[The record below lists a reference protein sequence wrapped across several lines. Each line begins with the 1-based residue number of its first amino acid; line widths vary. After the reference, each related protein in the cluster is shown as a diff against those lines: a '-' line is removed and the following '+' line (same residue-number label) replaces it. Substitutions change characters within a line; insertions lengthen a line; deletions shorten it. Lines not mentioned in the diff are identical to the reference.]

1 MRFFF
6 LLLVTLLVVPVK
18 AATNNVLGNLLGPP
32 QHTFLPVEQAF
43 VFDFDQQGNT
53 LFVGWD
59 IAPDYYLYKKKI
71 EIIAKGANIQVG
83 DSGSGE
89 IIEDE
94 FFGKTA
100 VFFNAVS
107 VISKLSN
114 VTDGAVVKV
123 RYQGCAK
130 AGLCYPPEVI
140 SIPLSVISDA
150 QIKNVDQ
157 NSASDKAAT
166 AQSTFAALNEPATE
180 PTTNS
185 GNTEKELTFTE
196 QLASQSLITNLLIF
210 FILGV
215 GLAFTPCVFPMFPIL
230 SSLIAGQKNL
240 STKKA
245 FGLSFVYIQG
255 MAVTY
260 AALGLVIAALGGHV
274 QGYLQHPYVLIS
286 FSLLFV
292 LLAMSMF
299 GWYEIKLPSS
309 MMSKLT
315 QVSNNQKGGN
325 YIGVFFMGVL
335 SGLIASPC
343 TTAPLSATLLFVA
356 QSGDYLVGGLTL
368 YVLSL
373 GMGLPLLLLGTSGG
387 KLLPKAGRWM
397 EQVKTLFGFVMLI
410 VPLILLER
418 LISADIILLMAG
430 LLALATALYLHHWQ
444 SGQMQSKLKTVL
456 WFAAILSV
464 ITGFNLV
471 KEYFWPTT
479 QPKIQ
484 LSLQIAEV
492 KKEVN
497 ALHRELVKITD
508 ENNIVSAQQEKVVVA
523 PILEKFKH
531 VANLAELKE
540 AVAEANKQGRLV
552 MVDLYADWCVACKEF
567 EHYTFPDAKVQSE
580 FSHYQLIQIDLTE
593 SDNKTIELMEEYT
606 VFGLPSILFFNTE
619 GKELSTQRVTGFLNA
634 EDFAKHL
641 ATVRASAQ

>member
-6 LLLVTLLVVPVK
+6 LLLVTLLTVPVK
-18 AATNNVLGNLLGPP
+18 AATNNVLGDLLGPP
-32 QHTFLPVEQAF
+32 QQTFLPVDQAF
-43 VFDFDQQGNT
+43 VFDFDQQGST

-83 DSGSGE
+83 DSGRGE

-94 FFGKTA
+94 FFGKTE
-100 VFFNAVS
+100 VFFNSAS

-114 VTDGAVVKV
+114 VTEGAVVKV

-140 SIPLSVISDA
+140 SIPLSVISGA
-150 QIKNVDQ
+150 QVKNVDQ
-157 NSASDKAAT
+157 NSATDEAAT
-166 AQSTFAALNEPATE
+166 AQSTFAALNKPTTE

-185 GNTEKELTFTE
+185 DDAEKELTFTE
-196 QLASQSLITNLLIF
+196 QLASQGLITNLLIF
-210 FILGV
+210 FVVGV

-230 SSLIAGQKNL
+230 SSLIAGQQNL

-245 FGLSFVYIQG
+245 FALSFVYIQG

-260 AALGLVIAALGGHV
+260 AALGLVVAALGGQV
-274 QGYLQHPYVLIS
+274 QGYLQHPFVLVS

-325 YIGVFFMGVL
+325 YVGVFLMGVL

-343 TTAPLSATLLFVA
+343 TTAPLSAALLFVA

-387 KLLPKAGRWM
+387 KLLPKAGGWM
-397 EQVKTLFGFVMLI
+397 EQVKTLFGFVMLV

-418 LISADIILLMAG
+418 LVSADIILLMAG
-430 LLALATALYLHHWQ
+430 VLALATALYLHHWQ
-444 SGQMQSKLKTVL
+444 SSQTQSKLKTAL
-456 WFAAILSV
+456 WFAATLLV
-464 ITGFNLV
+464 MTGFTLTKN
-471 KEYFWPTT
+471 YFWPV
-479 QPKIQ
+479 QAVQ
-484 LSLQIAEV
+484 VSSQSNEF
-492 KKEVN
+492 KK
-497 ALHRELVKITD
+497 
-508 ENNIVSAQQEKVVVA
+508 VA
-523 PILEKFKH
+523 D
-531 VANLAELKE
+531 LAELKE
-540 AVAEANKQGRLV
+540 AVAQASNEGRMV

-580 FSHYQLIQIDLTE
+580 FSHYQLIQVDLTN

-606 VFGLPSILFFNTE
+606 VFGLPSILFFNTQ
-619 GKELSTQRVTGFLNA
+619 GKELTTQRVTGFLNA

>member
-6 LLLVTLLVVPVK
+6 LLLVTLLTVPVK
-18 AATNNVLGNLLGPP
+18 AATNNVLGDLLGPP
-32 QHTFLPVEQAF
+32 QQTFLPVDQAF
-43 VFDFDQQGNT
+43 VFDFDQQGST

-94 FFGKTA
+94 FFGKTE
-100 VFFNAVS
+100 VFFNSAS

-114 VTDGAVVKV
+114 VTEGAVVKV

-140 SIPLSVISDA
+140 SIPLSVISGA
-150 QIKNVDQ
+150 QVKNVDQ
-157 NSASDKAAT
+157 NNTTDEAAT

-185 GNTEKELTFTE
+185 DDTEKELTFTE
-196 QLASQSLITNLLIF
+196 QLASQGLITNLLIF
-210 FILGV
+210 FVVGV

-230 SSLIAGQKNL
+230 SSLIAGQQNL

-245 FGLSFVYIQG
+245 FALSFVYIQG

-260 AALGLVIAALGGHV
+260 AALGLVVAALGGQV
-274 QGYLQHPYVLIS
+274 QGYLQHPFVLVS

-325 YIGVFFMGVL
+325 YVGVFLMGVL

-343 TTAPLSATLLFVA
+343 TTAPLSAALLFVA

-387 KLLPKAGRWM
+387 KLLPKAGGWM
-397 EQVKTLFGFVMLI
+397 EQVKTLFGFVMLV

-418 LISADIILLMAG
+418 LVSADIILLMAG
-430 LLALATALYLHHWQ
+430 VLALTTALYLHHWQ
-444 SGQMQSKLKTVL
+444 SSQTQSKLKTAL
-456 WFAAILSV
+456 WFAATLLV
-464 ITGFNLV
+464 MTGFTLTKN
-471 KEYFWPTT
+471 YFWPV
-479 QPKIQ
+479 QAVQ
-484 LSLQIAEV
+484 VSSQSNEF
-492 KKEVN
+492 KK
-497 ALHRELVKITD
+497 
-508 ENNIVSAQQEKVVVA
+508 VA
-523 PILEKFKH
+523 D
-531 VANLAELKE
+531 LAELKE
-540 AVAEANKQGRLV
+540 AVAQASNEGRMV

-580 FSHYQLIQIDLTE
+580 FSHYQLIQVDLTN

-606 VFGLPSILFFNTE
+606 VFGLPSILFFNTQ
-619 GKELSTQRVTGFLNA
+619 GKELTTQRVTGFLNA

>member
-6 LLLVTLLVVPVK
+6 LLLVTLLTVPAK
-18 AATNNVLGNLLGPP
+18 AATNNVLGDLLGPP
-32 QHTFLPVEQAF
+32 QHFFLPVDQAF
-43 VFDFDQQGNT
+43 VFDFDQQGST

-71 EIIAKGANIQVG
+71 EVIAKGANIQVG

-94 FFGKTA
+94 FFGKTE
-100 VFFNAVS
+100 VFFNTAS
-107 VISKLSN
+107 VVSKLSN
-114 VTDGAVVKV
+114 ITEGAVVKV

-140 SIPLSVISDA
+140 SIPLSVISGA

-157 NSASDKAAT
+157 NSATDETAIAAN
-166 AQSTFAALNEPATE
+166 TFAALNEPTTE
-180 PTTNS
+180 PTTNLDD
-185 GNTEKELTFTE
+185 TKKELTFTE

-210 FILGV
+210 FVVGV

-230 SSLIAGQKNL
+230 SSLIAGQQNL

-245 FGLSFVYIQG
+245 FALSFVYIQG

-260 AALGLVIAALGGHV
+260 AALGLVVAALGGQV
-274 QGYLQHPYVLIS
+274 QGYLQHPFVLIS

-325 YIGVFFMGVL
+325 YVGVFLMGVL

-343 TTAPLSATLLFVA
+343 TTAPLSAALLFVA

-387 KLLPKAGRWM
+387 KLLPKAGGWM
-397 EQVKTLFGFVMLI
+397 EQVKTLFGFVMLV

-418 LISADIILLMAG
+418 LVSADIILLMAG
-430 LLALATALYLHHWQ
+430 VLALATALYLHHWQ
-444 SGQMQSKLKTVL
+444 SSQTQSKLKTAL
-456 WFAAILSV
+456 WFAATLLV
-464 ITGFNLV
+464 ITGFTLTKN
-471 KEYFWPTT
+471 YFWPVQVQTV
-479 QPKIQ
+479 QVSSQ
-484 LSLQIAEV
+484 
-492 KKEVN
+492 
-497 ALHRELVKITD
+497 
-508 ENNIVSAQQEKVVVA
+508 NNEFKQVA
-523 PILEKFKH
+523 D
-531 VANLAELKE
+531 LAELKE
-540 AVAEANKQGRLV
+540 AVAQANDEGRMV

-606 VFGLPSILFFNTE
+606 VFGLPSILFFNTQ
-619 GKELSTQRVTGFLNA
+619 GQELSTQRVTGFLNA

-641 ATVRASAQ
+641 AVVRASAQ

>member
-1 MRFFF
+1 MDGRGTELMRFFF
-6 LLLVTLLVVPVK
+6 LLLVTLLTVPVK
-18 AATNNVLGNLLGPP
+18 AATNNVLGDLLGPT
-32 QHTFLPVEQAF
+32 QQTFLPVDQAF
-43 VFDFDQQGNT
+43 VFDFDQQGST

-94 FFGKTA
+94 FFGKTE
-100 VFFNAVS
+100 VFFNSAS
-107 VISKLSN
+107 IISKLGN
-114 VTDGAVVKV
+114 VTEDAVVKV

-140 SIPLSVISDA
+140 SIPLSVISGE

-157 NSASDKAAT
+157 NSATDKAAT

-185 GNTEKELTFTE
+185 DDAEKELTFTE
-196 QLASQSLITNLLIF
+196 QLASQGLITNLLIF
-210 FILGV
+210 FVVGV

-230 SSLIAGQKNL
+230 SSLIAGQQNL

-245 FGLSFVYIQG
+245 FALSFVYIQG

-260 AALGLVIAALGGHV
+260 AALGLVVAALGGQV
-274 QGYLQHPYVLIS
+274 QGYLQHPFVLVS

-325 YIGVFFMGVL
+325 YVGVFLMGVL

-343 TTAPLSATLLFVA
+343 TTAPLSAALLFVA

-387 KLLPKAGRWM
+387 KLLPKAGGWM
-397 EQVKTLFGFVMLI
+397 EQVKTLFGFVMLV

-430 LLALATALYLHHWQ
+430 VLALATALYLHHWQ
-444 SGQMQSKLKTVL
+444 SSQTQSKLKTAL
-456 WFAAILSV
+456 WFAATLLV
-464 ITGFNLV
+464 MTGFTLTKN
-471 KEYFWPTT
+471 YFWPV
-479 QPKIQ
+479 QAVQ
-484 LSLQIAEV
+484 VSSQSNEF
-492 KKEVN
+492 KK
-497 ALHRELVKITD
+497 
-508 ENNIVSAQQEKVVVA
+508 VA
-523 PILEKFKH
+523 D
-531 VANLAELKE
+531 LAELKE
-540 AVAEANKQGRLV
+540 AVAQASNEGRMV

-580 FSHYQLIQIDLTE
+580 FSHYQLIQVDLTN

-606 VFGLPSILFFNTE
+606 VFGLPSILFFNTQ
-619 GKELSTQRVTGFLNA
+619 GKELTTQRVTGFLNA

>member
-1 MRFFF
+1 MDGRGTELMRFFF
-6 LLLVTLLVVPVK
+6 LLLVTLLTVPVK
-18 AATNNVLGNLLGPP
+18 AATNNVLGDLLGPP
-32 QHTFLPVEQAF
+32 QQTFLPVDQAF
-43 VFDFDQQGNT
+43 VFDFDQQGST

-94 FFGKTA
+94 FFGKTE
-100 VFFNAVS
+100 VFFNSAS

-114 VTDGAVVKV
+114 VTEGAVVKV

-140 SIPLSVISDA
+140 SIPLSVISGA
-150 QIKNVDQ
+150 QVKNVDQ
-157 NSASDKAAT
+157 NNTTDEAAT

-185 GNTEKELTFTE
+185 DDTEKDLTFTE
-196 QLASQSLITNLLIF
+196 QLASQGLITNLLIF
-210 FILGV
+210 FVVGV

-230 SSLIAGQKNL
+230 SSLIAGQQNL

-245 FGLSFVYIQG
+245 FALSFVYIQG

-260 AALGLVIAALGGHV
+260 AALGLVVAALGGQV
-274 QGYLQHPYVLIS
+274 QGYLQHPFVLVS

-325 YIGVFFMGVL
+325 YVGVFLMGVL

-343 TTAPLSATLLFVA
+343 TTAPLSAALLFVA

-387 KLLPKAGRWM
+387 KLLPKAGGWM
-397 EQVKTLFGFVMLI
+397 EQVKTLFGFVMLV

-418 LISADIILLMAG
+418 LVSADIILLMAG
-430 LLALATALYLHHWQ
+430 VLALATALYLHHWQ
-444 SGQMQSKLKTVL
+444 SSQTQSKLKTVL
-456 WFAAILSV
+456 WFAATLLV
-464 ITGFNLV
+464 MTGFTLTKN
-471 KEYFWPTT
+471 YFWPV
-479 QPKIQ
+479 QAVQ
-484 LSLQIAEV
+484 VSSQSNEF
-492 KKEVN
+492 KK
-497 ALHRELVKITD
+497 
-508 ENNIVSAQQEKVVVA
+508 VA
-523 PILEKFKH
+523 D
-531 VANLAELKE
+531 LAELKE
-540 AVAEANKQGRLV
+540 AVAQASNEGRMV

-580 FSHYQLIQIDLTE
+580 FSHYQLIQVDLTN

-606 VFGLPSILFFNTE
+606 VFGLPSILFFNTQ
-619 GKELSTQRVTGFLNA
+619 GKELTTQRVTGFLNA

-641 ATVRASAQ
+641 AIVRASAQ

>member
-1 MRFFF
+1 MDGRGTELMRFFF
-6 LLLVTLLVVPVK
+6 LLLITLLTVPVK
-18 AATNNVLGNLLGPP
+18 AATNNVLGDLLGPP
-32 QHTFLPVEQAF
+32 QQTFLPVDQAF
-43 VFDFDQQGNT
+43 VFDFDQQGST

-94 FFGKTA
+94 FFGKTE
-100 VFFNAVS
+100 VFFNSAS

-114 VTDGAVVKV
+114 VTEGAVVKV

-140 SIPLSVISDA
+140 SIPLSVISGA
-150 QIKNVDQ
+150 QVKNVDQ
-157 NSASDKAAT
+157 NSATDEAAT

-185 GNTEKELTFTE
+185 DDTEKELTFTE
-196 QLASQSLITNLLIF
+196 QLASQGLITNLLIF
-210 FILGV
+210 FVVGV

-230 SSLIAGQKNL
+230 SSLIAGQQNL

-245 FGLSFVYIQG
+245 FALSFVYIQG

-260 AALGLVIAALGGHV
+260 AALGLVVAALGGQV
-274 QGYLQHPYVLIS
+274 QGYLQHPFVLVS

-325 YIGVFFMGVL
+325 YVGVFLMGVL

-343 TTAPLSATLLFVA
+343 TTAPLSAALLFVA

-387 KLLPKAGRWM
+387 KLLPKAGGWM
-397 EQVKTLFGFVMLI
+397 EQVKTLFGFVMLV

-430 LLALATALYLHHWQ
+430 VLALATALYLHHWQ
-444 SGQMQSKLKTVL
+444 SSQTQSKLKTAL
-456 WFAAILSV
+456 WFAATLLV
-464 ITGFNLV
+464 MTGFTLTKN
-471 KEYFWPTT
+471 YFWPV
-479 QPKIQ
+479 QAMQ
-484 LSLQIAEV
+484 VSSQSNEF
-492 KKEVN
+492 KK
-497 ALHRELVKITD
+497 
-508 ENNIVSAQQEKVVVA
+508 VA
-523 PILEKFKH
+523 D
-531 VANLAELKE
+531 LAELKE
-540 AVAEANKQGRLV
+540 AVAQASNEGRMV

-580 FSHYQLIQIDLTE
+580 FSHYQLIQVDLTN

-606 VFGLPSILFFNTE
+606 VFGLPSILFFNTQ
-619 GKELSTQRVTGFLNA
+619 GKELTTQRVTGFLNA

>member
-1 MRFFF
+1 MDGRGTELMRFFF
-6 LLLVTLLVVPVK
+6 LLLVTLLTVPVK
-18 AATNNVLGNLLGPP
+18 AATNNVLGDLLGPP
-32 QHTFLPVEQAF
+32 QQTFLPVDQAF
-43 VFDFDQQGNT
+43 VFDFDQQGST

-94 FFGKTA
+94 FFGKTE
-100 VFFNAVS
+100 VFFNSAS

-114 VTDGAVVKV
+114 ITEGAVVKV

-140 SIPLSVISDA
+140 SIPLSVISAA

-157 NSASDKAAT
+157 NNTTDEAAT

-185 GNTEKELTFTE
+185 DDTEKELTFTE
-196 QLASQSLITNLLIF
+196 QLASQGLITNLLIF
-210 FILGV
+210 FVVGV

-230 SSLIAGQKNL
+230 SSLIAGQQNL

-245 FGLSFVYIQG
+245 FALSFVYIQG

-260 AALGLVIAALGGHV
+260 AALGLVVAALGGQV
-274 QGYLQHPYVLIS
+274 QGYLQHPFVLVS

-325 YIGVFFMGVL
+325 YVGVFLMGVL

-343 TTAPLSATLLFVA
+343 TTAPLSAALLFVA

-387 KLLPKAGRWM
+387 KLLPKAGGWM
-397 EQVKTLFGFVMLI
+397 EQVKTLFGFVMLV

-418 LISADIILLMAG
+418 LVSADIILLMAG
-430 LLALATALYLHHWQ
+430 VLALATALYLHHWQ
-444 SGQMQSKLKTVL
+444 SSQTQSKLKTVL
-456 WFAAILSV
+456 WFAATLLV
-464 ITGFNLV
+464 MTGFTLTKN
-471 KEYFWPTT
+471 YFWPV
-479 QPKIQ
+479 QAVQ
-484 LSLQIAEV
+484 VSSQSNEF
-492 KKEVN
+492 KK
-497 ALHRELVKITD
+497 
-508 ENNIVSAQQEKVVVA
+508 VA
-523 PILEKFKH
+523 D
-531 VANLAELKE
+531 LAELKE
-540 AVAEANKQGRLV
+540 AVAQANNEGRMV

-580 FSHYQLIQIDLTE
+580 FSHYQLIQVDLTN

-606 VFGLPSILFFNTE
+606 VFGLPSILFFNTQ
-619 GKELSTQRVTGFLNA
+619 GKELTTQRVTGFLNA

>member
-6 LLLVTLLVVPVK
+6 LLLVTLLTVPVK
-18 AATNNVLGNLLGPP
+18 AATNNVLGDLLGPP
-32 QHTFLPVEQAF
+32 QHTFLPVDQAF
-43 VFDFDQQGNT
+43 VFDFDQQGST

-94 FFGKTA
+94 FFGKTE
-100 VFFNAVS
+100 VFFNTAS
-107 VISKLSN
+107 VVSKLSN
-114 VTDGAVVKV
+114 ITEGAVVKV

-140 SIPLSVISDA
+140 SIPLSVISGA

-157 NSASDKAAT
+157 NSATDEAAT
-166 AQSTFAALNEPATE
+166 AQSTFAALNEPTTE

-185 GNTEKELTFTE
+185 DDTEKELTFTE

-210 FILGV
+210 FAVGV

-230 SSLIAGQKNL
+230 SSLIAGQQNL

-245 FGLSFVYIQG
+245 FALSFVYIQG

-260 AALGLVIAALGGHV
+260 AALGLVVAALGGQV
-274 QGYLQHPYVLIS
+274 QGYLQHPFVLIS

-325 YIGVFFMGVL
+325 YVGVFLMGVL

-343 TTAPLSATLLFVA
+343 TTAPLSAALLFVA

-387 KLLPKAGRWM
+387 KLLPKAGGWM
-397 EQVKTLFGFVMLI
+397 EQVKTLFGFVMLV

-418 LISADIILLMAG
+418 LVSADIILLMAG
-430 LLALATALYLHHWQ
+430 VLALATALYLHHWQ
-444 SGQMQSKLKTVL
+444 SSQTQSKLKTAL
-456 WFAAILSV
+456 WFAATLLV
-464 ITGFNLV
+464 ITGFTLTKN
-471 KEYFWPTT
+471 YFWPVQVQTV
-479 QPKIQ
+479 QVSSQ
-484 LSLQIAEV
+484 
-492 KKEVN
+492 
-497 ALHRELVKITD
+497 
-508 ENNIVSAQQEKVVVA
+508 NNEFKQVA
-523 PILEKFKH
+523 D
-531 VANLAELKE
+531 LAKLKE
-540 AVAEANKQGRLV
+540 AVAQANDEGRMV

-606 VFGLPSILFFNTE
+606 VFGLPSILFFNTQ
-619 GKELSTQRVTGFLNA
+619 GQELSTQRVTGFLNA

-641 ATVRASAQ
+641 AVVRASAQ

>member
-6 LLLVTLLVVPVK
+6 LLLVTLLTVPVK
-18 AATNNVLGNLLGPP
+18 AATNNVLGDLLGPP
-32 QHTFLPVEQAF
+32 QQTFLPVDQAF
-43 VFDFDQQGNT
+43 VFDFDQQGST

-94 FFGKTA
+94 FFGKTE
-100 VFFNAVS
+100 VFFNSAS

-114 VTDGAVVKV
+114 VTEGAVVKV

-140 SIPLSVISDA
+140 SIPLSVISGA
-150 QIKNVDQ
+150 QVKNVDQ
-157 NSASDKAAT
+157 NSATDEAAT
-166 AQSTFAALNEPATE
+166 AQSTFAALNEPTTE

-185 GNTEKELTFTE
+185 DDTEKDLTFTE
-196 QLASQSLITNLLIF
+196 QLASQGLITNLLIF
-210 FILGV
+210 FVVGV

-230 SSLIAGQKNL
+230 SSLIAGQQNL

-245 FGLSFVYIQG
+245 FALSFVYIQG

-260 AALGLVIAALGGHV
+260 AALGLVVAALGGQV
-274 QGYLQHPYVLIS
+274 QGYLQHPFVLVS

-325 YIGVFFMGVL
+325 YVGVFLMGVL

-343 TTAPLSATLLFVA
+343 TTAPLSAALLFVA

-387 KLLPKAGRWM
+387 KLLPKAGGWM
-397 EQVKTLFGFVMLI
+397 EQVKTLFGFVMLV

-430 LLALATALYLHHWQ
+430 VLALATALYLHHWQ
-444 SGQMQSKLKTVL
+444 SSQTQSKLKTAL
-456 WFAAILSV
+456 WFAATLLV
-464 ITGFNLV
+464 MTGFTLTKN
-471 KEYFWPTT
+471 YFWPA
-479 QPKIQ
+479 QAVQ
-484 LSLQIAEV
+484 VSSQSNEF
-492 KKEVN
+492 KK
-497 ALHRELVKITD
+497 
-508 ENNIVSAQQEKVVVA
+508 VA
-523 PILEKFKH
+523 D
-531 VANLAELKE
+531 LAELKE
-540 AVAEANKQGRLV
+540 AVAQASNEGRMV

-580 FSHYQLIQIDLTE
+580 FSHYQLIQVDLTN

-606 VFGLPSILFFNTE
+606 VFGLPSILFFNTQ
-619 GKELSTQRVTGFLNA
+619 GKELTTQRVTGFLNA

>member
-6 LLLVTLLVVPVK
+6 LLLVTLLTLPVK
-18 AATNNVLGNLLGPP
+18 AENNNLLGDLLGPP
-32 QHTFLPVEQAF
+32 QQTFLPVEQAF
-43 VFDFDQQGNT
+43 VFDFDQQGST

-94 FFGKTA
+94 FFGKTE

-107 VISKLSN
+107 VVSKLSDI
-114 VTDGAVVKV
+114 TEGAIVKV

-140 SIPLSVISDA
+140 SIPLSVINTEEP
-150 QIKNVDQ
+150 KNINQ
-157 NSASDKAAT
+157 TNSNDVAT
-166 AQSTFAALNEPATE
+166 AQSTFAALNEKPAELVKVNSNE
-180 PTTNS
+180 P
-185 GNTEKELTFTE
+185 EKELSFTE

-210 FILGV
+210 FVVGV

-230 SSLIAGQKNL
+230 SSLIAGQQNL

-245 FGLSFVYIQG
+245 FALSFVYIQG

-260 AALGLVIAALGGHV
+260 AALGLVVAALGGQV
-274 QGYLQHPYVLIS
+274 QGYLQHPFVLIS

-325 YIGVFFMGVL
+325 YVGVFLMGVL

-343 TTAPLSATLLFVA
+343 TTAPLSAALLFVA

-387 KLLPKAGRWM
+387 KLLPKAGGWM
-397 EQVKTLFGFVMLI
+397 EQVKTLFGFIMLV

-418 LISADIILLMAG
+418 IVDADIILLMAG
-430 LLALATALYLHHWQ
+430 LLALATALYLHYWQ
-444 SGQMQSKLKTVL
+444 SAQAQSKLKTVL
-456 WFAAILSV
+456 WFSAILLAL
-464 ITGFNLV
+464 TGFTLTKN
-471 KEYFWPTT
+471 YIWPQQNQTT
-479 QPKIQ
+479 HFNTQTN
-484 LSLQIAEV
+484 EF
-492 KKEVN
+492 KK
-497 ALHRELVKITD
+497 
-508 ENNIVSAQQEKVVVA
+508 VA
-523 PILEKFKH
+523 D
-531 VANLAELKE
+531 LAELKE
-540 AVAEANKQGRLV
+540 AVAQASDEGRMV

-580 FSHYQLIQIDLTE
+580 FNHFQLIQVDLTS
-593 SDNKTIELMEEYT
+593 SDNSTIELMEEYT
-606 VFGLPSILFFNTE
+606 VFGLPSILFFNTQGE
-619 GKELSTQRVTGFLNA
+619 ELSTQRVTGFLNA
-634 EDFAKHL
+634 DDFATHL
-641 ATVRASAQ
+641 AAVRASAQ

>member
-6 LLLVTLLVVPVK
+6 LLLVTLLTVPVK
-18 AATNNVLGNLLGPP
+18 AATNNVLGDLLGPP
-32 QHTFLPVEQAF
+32 QHTFLPVDQAF
-43 VFDFDQQGNT
+43 VFDFDQQGST

-94 FFGKTA
+94 FFGKTE
-100 VFFNAVS
+100 VFFNTAS
-107 VISKLSN
+107 VVSKLSN
-114 VTDGAVVKV
+114 ITEGAVVKV

-140 SIPLSVISDA
+140 SIPLSVISGA

-157 NSASDKAAT
+157 NSATDEAAT
-166 AQSTFAALNEPATE
+166 AQSTFAALNDPAAE

-185 GNTEKELTFTE
+185 DDTEKELTFTE

-210 FILGV
+210 FAVGV

-230 SSLIAGQKNL
+230 SSLIAGQQNL

-245 FGLSFVYIQG
+245 FALSFVYIQG

-260 AALGLVIAALGGHV
+260 AALGLVVAALGGQV
-274 QGYLQHPYVLIS
+274 QGYLQHPFVLIS

-325 YIGVFFMGVL
+325 YVGVFLMGVL

-343 TTAPLSATLLFVA
+343 TTAPLSAALLFVA

-387 KLLPKAGRWM
+387 KLLPKAGGWM
-397 EQVKTLFGFVMLI
+397 EQVKTLFGFVMLV

-418 LISADIILLMAG
+418 LVSADIILLMAG
-430 LLALATALYLHHWQ
+430 VLALATALYLHHWQ
-444 SGQMQSKLKTVL
+444 SSQTQSKLKTAL
-456 WFAAILSV
+456 WFAATLLV
-464 ITGFNLV
+464 ITGFTLTKN
-471 KEYFWPTT
+471 YFWPVQVQTV
-479 QPKIQ
+479 QVSSQ
-484 LSLQIAEV
+484 
-492 KKEVN
+492 
-497 ALHRELVKITD
+497 
-508 ENNIVSAQQEKVVVA
+508 NNEFKQVA
-523 PILEKFKH
+523 D
-531 VANLAELKE
+531 LAELKE
-540 AVAEANKQGRLV
+540 AVAQANDEGRMV

-606 VFGLPSILFFNTE
+606 VFGLPSILFFNTQ
-619 GKELSTQRVTGFLNA
+619 GQELSTQRVTGFLNA

-641 ATVRASAQ
+641 AVVRASTQ

>member
-6 LLLVTLLVVPVK
+6 LLLVTLLTAPVK
-18 AATNNVLGNLLGPP
+18 ATTNNVLGDLLGPP
-32 QHTFLPVEQAF
+32 QQTFLPVDQAF
-43 VFDFDQQGNT
+43 MFDFDQQGST

-83 DSGSGE
+83 DLGTGE

-94 FFGKTA
+94 FFGKTE

-140 SIPLSVISDA
+140 SIPLSVISGA
-150 QIKNVDQ
+150 QIKNVDR
-157 NSASDKAAT
+157 NSASGEAAT

-180 PTTNS
+180 PTKNS

-210 FILGV
+210 FVVGV

-230 SSLIAGQKNL
+230 SSLIAGQQNL

-245 FGLSFVYIQG
+245 FALSFVYIQG

-260 AALGLVIAALGGHV
+260 AALGLVVAALGGQV
-274 QGYLQHPYVLIS
+274 QGYLQHPLVLIS

-325 YIGVFFMGVL
+325 YVGVFLMGVL

-343 TTAPLSATLLFVA
+343 TTAPLSAALLFVA

-387 KLLPKAGRWM
+387 KLLPKAGGWM

-430 LLALATALYLHHWQ
+430 VLALATALYLHHWQ
-444 SGQMQSKLKTVL
+444 SSQTQSKLKTAL
-456 WFAAILSV
+456 WFAATLLV
-464 ITGFNLV
+464 ITGFTLTKN
-471 KEYFWPTT
+471 YFWPV
-479 QPKIQ
+479 QAVQ
-484 LSLQIAEV
+484 VSSQSNEF
-492 KKEVN
+492 KK
-497 ALHRELVKITD
+497 
-508 ENNIVSAQQEKVVVA
+508 VA
-523 PILEKFKH
+523 D
-531 VANLAELKE
+531 LAELKE
-540 AVAEANKQGRLV
+540 AVAQANDEGRMV

-580 FSHYQLIQIDLTE
+580 FSHYQLIQVDLTN

-606 VFGLPSILFFNTE
+606 VFGLPSILFFNTQ
-619 GKELSTQRVTGFLNA
+619 GQELSMQRVTGFLNA
-634 EDFAKHL
+634 DDFAKHL
-641 ATVRASAQ
+641 AIVRASAQ

>member
-6 LLLVTLLVVPVK
+6 LLLVTLLTAPVK
-18 AATNNVLGNLLGPP
+18 ATTNNVLGDLLGPP
-32 QHTFLPVEQAF
+32 QQTFLPVDQAF
-43 VFDFDQQGNT
+43 MFDFDQQGST

-94 FFGKTA
+94 FFGKTE
-100 VFFNAVS
+100 VFFNSAS

-140 SIPLSVISDA
+140 SIPLSVINGA
-150 QIKNVDQ
+150 QVKNVEQ
-157 NSASDKAAT
+157 NNTTDEAAT

-185 GNTEKELTFTE
+185 DDAEKELTFTE
-196 QLASQSLITNLLIF
+196 QLASQGLITNLLIF
-210 FILGV
+210 FVVGV

-230 SSLIAGQKNL
+230 SSLIAGQQNL

-245 FGLSFVYIQG
+245 FALSFVYIQG

-260 AALGLVIAALGGHV
+260 AALGLVVAALGGQV
-274 QGYLQHPYVLIS
+274 QGYLQHPFVLIS

-325 YIGVFFMGVL
+325 YVGVFLMGVL

-343 TTAPLSATLLFVA
+343 TTAPLSAALLFVA

-387 KLLPKAGRWM
+387 KLLPKAGGWM
-397 EQVKTLFGFVMLI
+397 EQVKTLFGFVMLV

-418 LISADIILLMAG
+418 LVSADIILLMAG
-430 LLALATALYLHHWQ
+430 VLALATALYLHHWQ
-444 SGQMQSKLKTVL
+444 SSQTQSKLKTAL
-456 WFAAILSV
+456 WFAATLLV
-464 ITGFNLV
+464 ITGFTLTKN
-471 KEYFWPTT
+471 YFWPV
-479 QPKIQ
+479 QVVQ
-484 LSLQIAEV
+484 
-492 KKEVN
+492 
-497 ALHRELVKITD
+497 
-508 ENNIVSAQQEKVVVA
+508 VSSQSNEFKQVA
-523 PILEKFKH
+523 D
-531 VANLAELKE
+531 LAELKE
-540 AVAEANKQGRLV
+540 AVAQANDDGRMV

-580 FSHYQLIQIDLTE
+580 FSHYQLIQVDLTN

-606 VFGLPSILFFNTE
+606 VFGLPSILFFNTQ
-619 GKELSTQRVTGFLNA
+619 GQELSMQRVTGFLNA
-634 EDFAKHL
+634 DDFAKHL
-641 ATVRASAQ
+641 AIVRASAQ

>member
-6 LLLVTLLVVPVK
+6 LLLVTLLTVPVK
-18 AATNNVLGNLLGPP
+18 AATNNVLGDLLGPP
-32 QHTFLPVEQAF
+32 QHTFLPVDQAF
-43 VFDFDQQGNT
+43 VFDFDQQGST

-94 FFGKTA
+94 FFGKTE
-100 VFFNAVS
+100 VFFNTAS
-107 VISKLSN
+107 VVSKLSN
-114 VTDGAVVKV
+114 ITEGAVVKV

-140 SIPLSVISDA
+140 SIPLSVISGA

-157 NSASDKAAT
+157 NSATDEAAT
-166 AQSTFAALNEPATE
+166 AQSTFSALNEPTTE
-180 PTTNS
+180 LTTNS
-185 GNTEKELTFTE
+185 DDTEKELTFTE

-210 FILGV
+210 FAVGV

-230 SSLIAGQKNL
+230 SSLIAGQQNL

-245 FGLSFVYIQG
+245 FALSFVYIQG

-260 AALGLVIAALGGHV
+260 AALGLVVAALGGQV
-274 QGYLQHPYVLIS
+274 QGYLQHPFVLIS

-325 YIGVFFMGVL
+325 YVGVFLMGVL

-343 TTAPLSATLLFVA
+343 TTAPLSAALLFVA

-387 KLLPKAGRWM
+387 KLLPKAGGWM
-397 EQVKTLFGFVMLI
+397 EQVKTLFGFVMLV

-418 LISADIILLMAG
+418 LVSADIILLMAG
-430 LLALATALYLHHWQ
+430 VLALATALYLHHWQ
-444 SGQMQSKLKTVL
+444 SSQTQSKLKTAL
-456 WFAAILSV
+456 WFAATLLV
-464 ITGFNLV
+464 ITGFTLTKN
-471 KEYFWPTT
+471 YFWPVQVQTV
-479 QPKIQ
+479 QVSSQ
-484 LSLQIAEV
+484 
-492 KKEVN
+492 
-497 ALHRELVKITD
+497 
-508 ENNIVSAQQEKVVVA
+508 NNEFKQVA
-523 PILEKFKH
+523 D
-531 VANLAELKE
+531 LAKLKE
-540 AVAEANKQGRLV
+540 AVAQANDEGRMV

-606 VFGLPSILFFNTE
+606 VFGLPSILFFNTQ
-619 GKELSTQRVTGFLNA
+619 GQELSTQRVTGFLNA

-641 ATVRASAQ
+641 AVVRASAQ

>member
-18 AATNNVLGNLLGPP
+18 AATNNVLGDLLGPP

-140 SIPLSVISDA
+140 SIPLSVISGV

-166 AQSTFAALNEPATE
+166 AQSTFAALNEPAAE
-180 PTTNS
+180 PATNS
-185 GNTEKELTFTE
+185 GDTEKELTFTE

-210 FILGV
+210 FVVGV

-230 SSLIAGQKNL
+230 SSLIAGQQNL

-245 FGLSFVYIQG
+245 FALSFVYVQG

-260 AALGLVIAALGGHV
+260 AALGLVVAALGGQV
-274 QGYLQHPYVLIS
+274 QGYLQHPFVLIS

-299 GWYEIKLPSS
+299 GWFEIKLPSS
-309 MMSKLT
+309 MMNKLT

-325 YIGVFFMGVL
+325 YVGVFLMGVL

-343 TTAPLSATLLFVA
+343 TTAPLSAALLFVA

-387 KLLPKAGRWM
+387 KLLPKAGGWM

-418 LISADIILLMAG
+418 LVSADIILLMAG
-430 LLALATALYLHHWQ
+430 VLALATALYLHHWHSSQ
-444 SGQMQSKLKTVL
+444 TQSKLKTAL
-456 WFAAILSV
+456 WFAATLLV
-464 ITGFNLV
+464 ITGFTLTKN
-471 KEYFWPTT
+471 YFWPVQVQTV
-479 QPKIQ
+479 QVSSQ
-484 LSLQIAEV
+484 
-492 KKEVN
+492 
-497 ALHRELVKITD
+497 
-508 ENNIVSAQQEKVVVA
+508 NNEFKQVA
-523 PILEKFKH
+523 D
-531 VANLAELKE
+531 LAELKE
-540 AVAEANKQGRLV
+540 AVAQANDEGRMV

-567 EHYTFPDAKVQSE
+567 EHYTFPDAQVQSE

-606 VFGLPSILFFNTE
+606 VFGLPSILFFNTQ

>member
-6 LLLVTLLVVPVK
+6 LLLVTLLTVPVK
-18 AATNNVLGNLLGPP
+18 AATNNVLGDLLGPP
-32 QHTFLPVEQAF
+32 QQTFLPVDQAF
-43 VFDFDQQGNT
+43 VFDFDQQGST

-71 EIIAKGANIQVG
+71 EIIAKDATIEVG

-94 FFGKTA
+94 FFGKTE
-100 VFFNAVS
+100 VFFNSAS

-114 VTDGAVVKV
+114 VTEGAVVKV

-140 SIPLSVISDA
+140 SIPLSVISGA
-150 QIKNVDQ
+150 QIKNVDK
-157 NSASDKAAT
+157 NSATDETAT
-166 AQSTFAALNEPATE
+166 AANTFAALNEPTTE
-180 PTTNS
+180 PTTNLDD
-185 GNTEKELTFTE
+185 TKKELTFTE

-210 FILGV
+210 FAVGV

-230 SSLIAGQKNL
+230 SSLIAGQQNL

-245 FGLSFVYIQG
+245 FALSFVYIQG

-260 AALGLVIAALGGHV
+260 AALGLVVAALGGQV
-274 QGYLQHPYVLIS
+274 QGYLQHPFVLIS

-325 YIGVFFMGVL
+325 YVGVFLMGVL

-343 TTAPLSATLLFVA
+343 TTAPLSAALLFVA

-387 KLLPKAGRWM
+387 KLLPKAGGWM
-397 EQVKTLFGFVMLI
+397 EQVKTLFGFVMLV

-418 LISADIILLMAG
+418 LVSADIILLMAG
-430 LLALATALYLHHWQ
+430 VLALATALYLHHWQ
-444 SGQMQSKLKTVL
+444 SSQTQSKLKTAL
-456 WFAAILSV
+456 WFAATLLV
-464 ITGFNLV
+464 ITGFTLTKN
-471 KEYFWPTT
+471 YFWPVQVQTV
-479 QPKIQ
+479 QVSSQ
-484 LSLQIAEV
+484 
-492 KKEVN
+492 
-497 ALHRELVKITD
+497 
-508 ENNIVSAQQEKVVVA
+508 NNEFKQVA
-523 PILEKFKH
+523 D
-531 VANLAELKE
+531 LAELKE
-540 AVAEANKQGRLV
+540 AVAQANDEGRMV

-606 VFGLPSILFFNTE
+606 VFGLPSILFFNTQ
-619 GKELSTQRVTGFLNA
+619 GQELSTQRVTGFLNA

-641 ATVRASAQ
+641 AVVRASAQ

>member
-6 LLLVTLLVVPVK
+6 LLLVTLLTVPVK
-18 AATNNVLGNLLGPP
+18 AATNNVLGDLLGPP
-32 QHTFLPVEQAF
+32 QHTFLPVDQAF
-43 VFDFDQQGNT
+43 VFDFDQQGST

-94 FFGKTA
+94 FFGKTE
-100 VFFNAVS
+100 VFFNTAS
-107 VISKLSN
+107 VVSKLSN
-114 VTDGAVVKV
+114 ITEGAVVKV

-140 SIPLSVISDA
+140 SIPLSVISGA

-157 NSASDKAAT
+157 NSATDEAAT
-166 AQSTFAALNEPATE
+166 AQSTFAALNEPTTE

-185 GNTEKELTFTE
+185 DDTEKELTFTE
-196 QLASQSLITNLLIF
+196 QLASQSLVTNLLIF
-210 FILGV
+210 FAVGV

-230 SSLIAGQKNL
+230 SSLIAGQQNL

-245 FGLSFVYIQG
+245 FALSFVYIQG

-260 AALGLVIAALGGHV
+260 AALGLVVAALGGQV
-274 QGYLQHPYVLIS
+274 QGYLQHPFVLIS

-325 YIGVFFMGVL
+325 YVGVFLMGVL

-343 TTAPLSATLLFVA
+343 TTAPLSAALLFVA

-387 KLLPKAGRWM
+387 KLLPKAGGWM
-397 EQVKTLFGFVMLI
+397 EQVKTLFGFVMLV

-418 LISADIILLMAG
+418 LVSAEIILLMAG
-430 LLALATALYLHHWQ
+430 VLALATALYLHHWQ
-444 SGQMQSKLKTVL
+444 SSQTQSKLKTAL
-456 WFAAILSV
+456 WFAATLLV
-464 ITGFNLV
+464 ITGFTLTKN
-471 KEYFWPTT
+471 YFWPVQVQTV
-479 QPKIQ
+479 QVSSQ
-484 LSLQIAEV
+484 
-492 KKEVN
+492 
-497 ALHRELVKITD
+497 
-508 ENNIVSAQQEKVVVA
+508 NNEFKQVA
-523 PILEKFKH
+523 D
-531 VANLAELKE
+531 LAELKE
-540 AVAEANKQGRLV
+540 AVAQANDEGRMV

-606 VFGLPSILFFNTE
+606 VFGLPSILFFNTQ
-619 GKELSTQRVTGFLNA
+619 GQELSTQRVTGFLNA

-641 ATVRASAQ
+641 AVVRASAQ

>member
-6 LLLVTLLVVPVK
+6 LLLVTLLTAPVK
-18 AATNNVLGNLLGPP
+18 ATTNNVLGDLLGPP
-32 QHTFLPVEQAF
+32 QQTFLPVDQAF
-43 VFDFDQQGNT
+43 MFDFDQQGST

-94 FFGKTA
+94 FFGKTE
-100 VFFNAVS
+100 VFFNSAS

-140 SIPLSVISDA
+140 SIPLSVINGA
-150 QIKNVDQ
+150 QVKNVEQ
-157 NSASDKAAT
+157 NNTTDEAAT

-185 GNTEKELTFTE
+185 DDAEKELTFTE
-196 QLASQSLITNLLIF
+196 QLASQGLITNLLIF
-210 FILGV
+210 FAVGV

-230 SSLIAGQKNL
+230 SSLIAGQQNL

-245 FGLSFVYIQG
+245 FALSFVYIQG

-260 AALGLVIAALGGHV
+260 AALGLVVAALGGQV
-274 QGYLQHPYVLIS
+274 QGYLQHPFVLIS

-325 YIGVFFMGVL
+325 YVGVFLMGVL

-343 TTAPLSATLLFVA
+343 TTAPLSAALLFVA

-387 KLLPKAGRWM
+387 KLLPKAGGWM
-397 EQVKTLFGFVMLI
+397 EQVKTLFGFVMLV

-418 LISADIILLMAG
+418 LVSADIILLMAG
-430 LLALATALYLHHWQ
+430 VLALATALYLHHWQ
-444 SGQMQSKLKTVL
+444 SSQTQSKLKTAL
-456 WFAAILSV
+456 WFAATLLV
-464 ITGFNLV
+464 ITGFTLTKN
-471 KEYFWPTT
+471 YFWPV
-479 QPKIQ
+479 QAVQ
-484 LSLQIAEV
+484 VSSQSNEF
-492 KKEVN
+492 KK
-497 ALHRELVKITD
+497 
-508 ENNIVSAQQEKVVVA
+508 VA
-523 PILEKFKH
+523 D
-531 VANLAELKE
+531 LAELKE
-540 AVAEANKQGRLV
+540 AVAQASNEGRMV

-580 FSHYQLIQIDLTE
+580 FSHYQLIQVDLTN

-606 VFGLPSILFFNTE
+606 VFGLPSILFFNTQ
-619 GKELSTQRVTGFLNA
+619 GQELSMQRVTGFLNA
-634 EDFAKHL
+634 DDFAKHL
-641 ATVRASAQ
+641 AIVRASAQ

>member
-6 LLLVTLLVVPVK
+6 LLLVSLLALPAK
-18 AATNNVLGNLLGPP
+18 ANTNNVLGDLLAPP
-32 QHTFLPVEQAF
+32 QQTFLPVDQAF
-43 VFDFDQQGNT
+43 VFDFDQQGST

-71 EIIAKGANIQVG
+71 EIIAKGANIKVG
-83 DSGSGE
+83 DAGTGE

-94 FFGKTA
+94 FFGKTE
-100 VFFNAVS
+100 VFFNSVS

-114 VTDGAVVKV
+114 VTEGAVVKV

-140 SIPLSVISDA
+140 SIPLSVIASEQAQGNNSSADA
-150 QIKNVDQ
+150 ADTLNALTPSVD
-157 NSASDKAAT
+157 STRS
-166 AQSTFAALNEPATE
+166 QSN
-180 PTTNS
+180 TTTQDLS
-185 GNTEKELTFTE
+185 FTE
-196 QLASQSLITNLLIF
+196 RLASQSLVTNLLIF
-210 FILGV
+210 FAVGV

-230 SSLIAGQKNL
+230 SSLIAGQQNL

-245 FGLSFVYIQG
+245 FALSFVYIQG
-255 MAVTY
+255 MALTY
-260 AALGLVIAALGGHV
+260 AALGLVVAALGGQV

-299 GWYEIKLPSS
+299 GWYEIKLPSA

-325 YIGVFFMGVL
+325 YLGVFLMGVL

-343 TTAPLSATLLFVA
+343 TTAPLSAALLFVA

-387 KLLPKAGRWM
+387 KLLPKAGGWM
-397 EQVKTLFGFVMLI
+397 EQVKTLFGFIMLV

-418 LISADIILLMAG
+418 IISADIILLMAG
-430 LLALATALYLHHWQ
+430 ILALATAVYLHYWQ
-444 SGQMQSKLKTVL
+444 SAQPQSKLKTAL
-456 WFAAILSV
+456 WFSATFLV
-464 ITGFNLV
+464 VTGFTLAKNV
-471 KEYFWPTT
+471 IWP
-479 QPKIQ
+479 QQ
-484 LSLQIAEV
+484 QVEQ
-492 KKEVN
+492 
-497 ALHRELVKITD
+497 
-508 ENNIVSAQQEKVVVA
+508 VSQQSNE
-523 PILEKFKH
+523 FKQ
-531 VANLAELKE
+531 VANLTELKN
-540 AVAEANKQGRLV
+540 AVAEANRQGKMV

-580 FSHYQLIQIDLTE
+580 FSHYQLIQIDLTQ
-593 SDNKTIELMEEYT
+593 SDDTTIELMEEFT
-606 VFGLPSILFFNTE
+606 VFGLPSILFFNTQ
-619 GKELSTQRVTGFLNA
+619 GQELSSERVTGFLNA
-634 EDFAKHL
+634 DDFATHL
-641 ATVRASAQ
+641 AAVRASAQ

>member
-6 LLLVTLLVVPVK
+6 LLLVTLLTVPVK
-18 AATNNVLGNLLGPP
+18 AAANNVLGDLLGPP
-32 QHTFLPVEQAF
+32 QHSFLPVDQAF
-43 VFDFDQQGNT
+43 VFDFDQQGKT

-71 EIIAKGANIQVG
+71 EIIAKGASIKVG

-94 FFGKTA
+94 FFGKTE
-100 VFFNAVS
+100 VFFNSAS
-107 VISKLSN
+107 VVSKLSN
-114 VTDGAVVKV
+114 ITEGAVVKV

-140 SIPLSVISDA
+140 SIPLSVISGA

-157 NSASDKAAT
+157 NSATDEAAT
-166 AQSTFAALNEPATE
+166 AQSTFAALNEPTTE

-185 GNTEKELTFTE
+185 DDTKKELTFTE

-210 FILGV
+210 FAVGV

-230 SSLIAGQKNL
+230 SSLIAGQQNL

-245 FGLSFVYIQG
+245 FALSFVYIQG

-260 AALGLVIAALGGHV
+260 AALGLVVAALGGQV
-274 QGYLQHPYVLIS
+274 QGYLQHPFVLIS

-325 YIGVFFMGVL
+325 YVGVFLMGVL

-343 TTAPLSATLLFVA
+343 TTAPLSAALLFVA

-387 KLLPKAGRWM
+387 KLLPKAGGWM
-397 EQVKTLFGFVMLI
+397 EQVKTLFGFVMLV

-418 LISADIILLMAG
+418 LVSADIILLMAG
-430 LLALATALYLHHWQ
+430 VLALATALYLHHWQ
-444 SGQMQSKLKTVL
+444 SSQTQSKLKTAL
-456 WFAAILSV
+456 WFAATLLV
-464 ITGFNLV
+464 ITGFTLTKN
-471 KEYFWPTT
+471 YFWPA
-479 QPKIQ
+479 QVRSVQ
-484 LSLQIAEV
+484 VSSQSNEF
-492 KKEVN
+492 KK
-497 ALHRELVKITD
+497 
-508 ENNIVSAQQEKVVVA
+508 VA
-523 PILEKFKH
+523 D
-531 VANLAELKE
+531 LAELKE
-540 AVAEANKQGRLV
+540 AVAQANDEGRMV

-567 EHYTFPDAKVQSE
+567 EHYTFPDAQVQSE
-580 FSHYQLIQIDLTE
+580 FSHYQLIQVDLTD

-606 VFGLPSILFFNTE
+606 VFGLPSILFFNTQ

-634 EDFAKHL
+634 DDFAKHL

>member
-1 MRFFF
+1 MDGRGTELMRFFF
-6 LLLVTLLVVPVK
+6 LLLVTLLTVPVK
-18 AATNNVLGNLLGPP
+18 AATNNVLGDLLGPP
-32 QHTFLPVEQAF
+32 QQTFLPVDQAF
-43 VFDFDQQGNT
+43 VFDFDQQGST

-83 DSGSGE
+83 DSGRGE

-94 FFGKTA
+94 FFGKTE
-100 VFFNAVS
+100 VFFNSAS

-114 VTDGAVVKV
+114 ITEGAVVKV

-140 SIPLSVISDA
+140 SIPLSVISGA
-150 QIKNVDQ
+150 QVKNVDQ
-157 NSASDKAAT
+157 NNTTDEAAT

-185 GNTEKELTFTE
+185 DDTEKELTFTE
-196 QLASQSLITNLLIF
+196 QLASQGLITNLLIF
-210 FILGV
+210 FVVGV

-230 SSLIAGQKNL
+230 SSLIAGQQNL

-245 FGLSFVYIQG
+245 FALSFVYIQG

-260 AALGLVIAALGGHV
+260 AALGLVVAALGGQV
-274 QGYLQHPYVLIS
+274 QGYLQHPFVLVS

-325 YIGVFFMGVL
+325 YVGVFLMGVL

-343 TTAPLSATLLFVA
+343 TTAPLSAALLFVA

-387 KLLPKAGRWM
+387 KLLPKAGGWM
-397 EQVKTLFGFVMLI
+397 EQVKTLFGFVMLV

-418 LISADIILLMAG
+418 LVSADIILLMAG
-430 LLALATALYLHHWQ
+430 VLALATALYLHHWQ
-444 SGQMQSKLKTVL
+444 SSQTQSKLKTAL
-456 WFAAILSV
+456 WFAATLLV
-464 ITGFNLV
+464 MTGFTLTKN
-471 KEYFWPTT
+471 YFWPV
-479 QPKIQ
+479 QAVQ
-484 LSLQIAEV
+484 VSSQSNEF
-492 KKEVN
+492 KK
-497 ALHRELVKITD
+497 
-508 ENNIVSAQQEKVVVA
+508 VA
-523 PILEKFKH
+523 D
-531 VANLAELKE
+531 LAELKE
-540 AVAEANKQGRLV
+540 AVAQASNEGRMV

-580 FSHYQLIQIDLTE
+580 FSHYQLIQVDLTN

-606 VFGLPSILFFNTE
+606 VFGLPSILFFNTQ
-619 GKELSTQRVTGFLNA
+619 GKELTTQRVTGFLNA

>member
-6 LLLVTLLVVPVK
+6 LLLITLLTVPVK
-18 AATNNVLGNLLGPP
+18 AATNNVLGDLLGPP
-32 QHTFLPVEQAF
+32 QQTFLPVDQAF
-43 VFDFDQQGNT
+43 VFDFDQQGST

-94 FFGKTA
+94 FFGKTE
-100 VFFNAVS
+100 VFFNSAS

-114 VTDGAVVKV
+114 VTEGAVVKV

-140 SIPLSVISDA
+140 SIPLSVISGA
-150 QIKNVDQ
+150 QVKNVDQ
-157 NSASDKAAT
+157 NSATDEAAT

-185 GNTEKELTFTE
+185 DDTEKELTFTE
-196 QLASQSLITNLLIF
+196 QLASQGLITNLLIF
-210 FILGV
+210 FVVGV

-230 SSLIAGQKNL
+230 SSLIAGQQNL

-245 FGLSFVYIQG
+245 FALSFVYIQG

-260 AALGLVIAALGGHV
+260 AALGLVVAALGGQV
-274 QGYLQHPYVLIS
+274 QGYLQHPFVLVS

-325 YIGVFFMGVL
+325 YVGVFLMGVL

-343 TTAPLSATLLFVA
+343 TTAPLSAALLFVA

-387 KLLPKAGRWM
+387 KLLPKAGGWM
-397 EQVKTLFGFVMLI
+397 EQVKTLFGFVMLV

-430 LLALATALYLHHWQ
+430 VLALATALYLHHWQ
-444 SGQMQSKLKTVL
+444 SSQTQSKLKTAL
-456 WFAAILSV
+456 WFAATLLV
-464 ITGFNLV
+464 MTGFTLTKN
-471 KEYFWPTT
+471 YFWPV
-479 QPKIQ
+479 QAMQ
-484 LSLQIAEV
+484 VSSQSNEF
-492 KKEVN
+492 KK
-497 ALHRELVKITD
+497 
-508 ENNIVSAQQEKVVVA
+508 VA
-523 PILEKFKH
+523 D
-531 VANLAELKE
+531 LAELKE
-540 AVAEANKQGRLV
+540 AVAQASNEGRMV

-580 FSHYQLIQIDLTE
+580 FSHYQLIQVDLTN
-593 SDNKTIELMEEYT
+593 SNNKTIELMEEYT
-606 VFGLPSILFFNTE
+606 VFGLPSILFFNTQ
-619 GKELSTQRVTGFLNA
+619 GKELTTQRVTGFLNA